1 MSDFEEKLNSVLND
15 PESME
20 QIFRLAQQLSGG
32 QSQEKEPEPEE
43 KSGGDMIKAMSL
55 LKNAQLN
62 QESRYSGL
70 LEALKPYL
78 KQERRDRLDRAM
90 KVSRLSR
97 LAKLAIESGMI
108 GEI

>member
-20 QIFRLAQQLSGG
+20 QIFRLAQQLAGG
-32 QSQEKEPEPEE
+32 QSQEKEPEE
-43 KSGGDMIKAMSL
+43 KSEGDMIKAMSL